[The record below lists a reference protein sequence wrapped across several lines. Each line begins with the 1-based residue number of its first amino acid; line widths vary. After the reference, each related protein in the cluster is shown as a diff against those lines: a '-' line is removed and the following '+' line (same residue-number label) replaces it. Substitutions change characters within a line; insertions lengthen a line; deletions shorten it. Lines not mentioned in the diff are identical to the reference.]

1 MPIDKKFLNL
11 FIKVTERA
19 AIGAFKFIGKKD
31 KIAADKGAV
40 DPMRRELNKINMDGT
55 VVIGEGEMDE
65 APMLYIGEKLGTLN
79 GPKFDIAVDPLEGT
93 KFTANGQPN
102 AFSVLAISEHACLL
116 SAPDTYMEKI
126 VIGANLPKNLM
137 DIDYGVKKNIKLL
150 AEAKNKNISEINA
163 CVLKRPR
170 HDKIVEEL
178 EEMNVNINYITDGD
192 IAGALSVIGDKP
204 KNDIYYSTGGGPE
217 GVIVAAALSCYG
229 GQIQGRLVL
238 NEDEKIRAKKL
249 GIKDFNKKYNIDD
262 MVKGDVIFCATGVTS
277 GDLAVGVKDLGNEF
291 EVNTFALHKS
301 QNIIKTISN
310 IYNKWI
316 HFL

>member
-1 MPIDKKFLNL
+1 MSIDKKFLNL
-11 FIKVTERA
+11 FIKVTEKA
-19 AIGAFKFIGKKD
+19 AIGASKFIGKKD

-40 DPMRRELNKINMDGT
+40 DPMRRELNKINMQGT

-93 KFTANGQPN
+93 KFTANGQSN
-102 AFSVLAISEHACLL
+102 AFSVLAISEKGCLL

-126 VIGANLPKNLM
+126 VVGANLPKNLM
-137 DIDYGVKKNIKLL
+137 DIDNGVKKNIELL
-150 AEAKNKNISEINA
+150 SEAKNKKISDLNA

-170 HDKIVEEL
+170 HDNIVKEL
-178 EEMNVNINYITDGD
+178 EKMNVNINYITDGD
-192 IAGALSVIGDKP
+192 IAGALSVIGDNP

-229 GQIQGRLVL
+229 AQIQGRLVL
-238 NEDEKIRAKKL
+238 NDEEKVRAKKL
-249 GIKDFNKKYNIDD
+249 GVKDFAKKYNIDD

-277 GDLAVGVKDLGNEF
+277 GDLAKGVKDLGNEF
-291 EVNTFALHKS
+291 EVNTFVLHKS
-301 QNIIKTISN
+301 QNIIKTVTN
-310 IYNKWI
+310 IYNK
-316 HFL
+316 

>member
-1 MPIDKKFLNL
+1 MSIDPKYLDL
-11 FIKVTERA
+11 FIKVTEKA
-19 AIGAFKFIGKKD
+19 AIGASKFIGKKD

-40 DPMRRELNKINMDGT
+40 DPMRRELNKINMEGT

-93 KFTANGQPN
+93 KFTANNQPN
-102 AFSVLAISEHACLL
+102 AFSVLAIAKKGDLL

-126 VIGANLPKNLM
+126 VVGANLPKNLL
-137 DIDYGVKKNIKLL
+137 DLDNSIQKNINLL
-150 AEAKNKNISEINA
+150 AEAKKKHYSDLNV

-170 HDKIVEEL
+170 HEHIVKEL
-178 EEMNVNINYITDGD
+178 TKMNVKINYITDGD
-192 IAGALSVIGDKP
+192 IAGALSVIGDNP

-238 NEDEKIRAKKL
+238 NDDEKIRAKKL
-249 GIKDFNKKYNIDD
+249 GITDFKKKYNIDEI
-262 MVKGDVIFCATGVTS
+262 VKGDVMFCATGVTS
-277 GDLAVGVKDLGNEF
+277 GDLAAGVVDLGNEF
-291 EVNTFALHKS
+291 KVTTFALHKS
-301 QNIIKTISN
+301 QKIIKTISN
-310 IYNKWI
+310 IYNK
-316 HFL
+316 

>member
-1 MPIDKKFLNL
+1 MSIDKKFLNL
-11 FIKVTERA
+11 FIKVTEKA
-19 AIGAFKFIGKKD
+19 AIGASKFIGKKD

-40 DPMRRELNKINMDGT
+40 DPMRRELNKINMQGT

-79 GPKFDIAVDPLEGT
+79 GPRFDIAVDPLEGT
-93 KFTANGQPN
+93 KFTANGLLN
-102 AFSVLAISEHACLL
+102 AFSVLAISEKGCLL

-126 VIGANLPKNLM
+126 VVGANLPKNLM
-137 DIDYGVKKNIKLL
+137 DIDNGVKKNIELL
-150 AEAKNKNISEINA
+150 SEAKNKKISDLNA

-170 HDKIVEEL
+170 HDNIVKEL
-178 EEMNVNINYITDGD
+178 EKMNININYITDGD
-192 IAGALSVIGDKP
+192 IAGALSVIGDNP

-229 GQIQGRLVL
+229 AQIQGRLVL
-238 NEDEKIRAKKL
+238 NDEEKVRAKKL
-249 GIKDFNKKYNIDD
+249 GVKDFAKKYNIDD

-277 GDLAVGVKDLGNEF
+277 GDLAKGVKDLGNEF

-301 QNIIKTISN
+301 QNIIKTVTN
-310 IYNKWI
+310 IYNK
-316 HFL
+316 

>member
-19 AIGAFKFIGKKD
+19 AIGASKFIGQKD

-40 DPMRRELNKINMDGT
+40 DPMRRELNKINMEGT

-102 AFSVLAISEHACLL
+102 AFSVLAISEKGCLL

-126 VIGANLPKNLM
+126 VIGSNLPKNLM
-137 DIDYGVKKNIKLL
+137 DLDNGVKKNITLL
-150 AEAKNKNISEINA
+150 AEAKNKKISDIQA

-170 HDKIVEEL
+170 HDIIIKEL
-178 EEMNVNINYITDGD
+178 NEMNVKINFISDGD

-238 NEDEKIRAKKL
+238 NEDEKVRAKKL
-249 GIKDFNKKYNIDD
+249 GISDFNRKYNIND
-262 MVKGDVIFCATGVTS
+262 MVKGDVIFCATGVTN
-277 GDLAVGVKDLGNEF
+277 GDLAKGVKDLGNEY
-291 EVNTFALHKS
+291 EVNTFVLHKS
-301 QNIIKTISN
+301 QNTIKLITN
-310 IYNKWI
+310 IYNK
-316 HFL
+316 

>member
-11 FIKVTERA
+11 FIKATEKA
-19 AIGAFKFIGKKD
+19 AIGASKFIGKKD

-40 DPMRRELNKINMDGT
+40 DPMRRELNKINMEGT

-93 KFTANGQPN
+93 KFTANGEPN
-102 AFSVLAISEHACLL
+102 AFSVLAISERGGLL

-126 VIGANLPKNLM
+126 VIGSNLPKNLM
-137 DIDYGVKKNIKLL
+137 DIDNSVEKNIRLL
-150 AEAKNKNISEINA
+150 ADAKNKQISNLSA

-170 HDKIVEEL
+170 HDHIVKELNKLNVKI
-178 EEMNVNINYITDGD
+178 NFITDGD
-192 IAGALSVIGDKP
+192 IAGALSVIGDNP
-204 KNDIYYSTGGGPE
+204 KNDIYYGTGGAPE
-217 GVIVAAALSCYG
+217 GVVVAAALSCYG

-238 NEDEKIRAKKL
+238 DKAEKIRARKL
-249 GIKDFNKKYNIDD
+249 GITDFNKKYNIED

-277 GDLAVGVKDLGNEF
+277 GDLAKGVKDLGNEF
-291 EVNTFALHKS
+291 EVNTFALHKN
-301 QNIIKTISN
+301 QKIIKSVTN
-310 IYNKWI
+310 IYNK
-316 HFL
+316 